1 MNKIIYSIALT
12 LLVTLAFTATTYAET
27 DELRDRE
34 SEISDERSQ
43 LSEELSEAESEL
55 AEVLTE
61 LEELNQEIDRINE
74 AREQNEAKLEETEQ
88 QIDETQE
95 EADYLEEEI
104 ETIQERIDI
113 RQEVLNERLST
124 LQRNGGNVNYIDV
137 ILGASNFGEFVSRV
151 TTVNKI
157 MDSDK
162 DLVDQQVADKN
173 EVEDKQQTLLDRLNE
188 LESMEEELVG
198 MNELLEDQK
207 DSSEQKQDEL
217 QDKQQELVALQEEL
231 EVQDRELASLQEEV
245 RQDIEREEA
254 ESVTLASSNSSSND
268 SSSSSGDVSNTVQS
282 SSSSPSN
289 VSGNGSMESVIAA
302 GMTQTGTPYVW
313 GGTSTSGFDCSGF
326 LTWAFSQ
333 GGLNVQGRTTDDFVH
348 VGTRVSAS
356 EVQRG
361 DLVFFDTY
369 KQNGHIGI
377 YLGNGQFLGAQ
388 NSTGVAVANMT
399 SGYWNQ
405 KFNGHVRRIQ

>member
-1 MNKIIYSIALT
+1 MNKITYSIVLT
-12 LLVTLAFTATTYAET
+12 LVLSLTFAATTYADT

-34 SEISDERSQ
+34 SDLSDERSE
-43 LSEELSEAESEL
+43 LSEELSEAEAEL

-95 EADYLEEEI
+95 EADYLENEI
-104 ETIQERIDI
+104 EIIQERIDI
-113 RQEVLNERLST
+113 RQEVLSERLST

-137 ILGASNFGEFVSRV
+137 ILGASNFGDFVSRV

-162 DLVDQQVADKN
+162 DLVDQQVSDKN
-173 EVEDKQQTLLDRLNE
+173 EVESKQQTLLDRVDE
-188 LESMEEELVG
+188 LEAMGQELVG

-245 RQDIEREEA
+245 RQDIERSEA
-254 ESVTLASSNSSSND
+254 ETVTLASSNSSS
-268 SSSSSGDVSNTVQS
+268 SSSSNNGGNVSNTVQS
-282 SSSSPSN
+282 SSSSN
-289 VSGNGSMESVIAA
+289 VSGNGSMESVIEA

-313 GGTSTSGFDCSGF
+313 GGTSPSGFDCSGF

-333 GGLNVQGRTTDDFVH
+333 GGLNVQGRSTDDFVH
-348 VGTRVSAS
+348 VGTRVSPS
-356 EVQRG
+356 EMQRG

-369 KQNGHIGI
+369 KQDGHIGI

-388 NSTGVAVANMT
+388 NSTGVAVTNMT
-399 SGYWNQ
+399 SGYWDQN
-405 KFNGHVRRIQ
+405 FNGHVRRIQ